1 MTFCIARLHSLST
14 FFVDYLRIDPH
25 LDMDRMLQNRKGI
38 SAGYRM
44 AGKYLAI
51 IQPFSALLS
60 NGKFRSRHGGLT
72 EVQRDPSSAE
82 GWKLFLLAPRMLL
95 HRGRGE
101 TRVPRAELDKRVGL
115 LAAGQCRDLLDGA
128 AEAAAGSDVPG
139 PSRANAADDDAQRR
153 AERAA
158 ALAHLGELS
167 AASAALTA
175 MPMAPASLETLAAL
189 RDPERRPPT
198 RQVPLPP
205 DFRSSHSRDPLALNS
220 QGLLRNVR
228 SGRRGAAAGPSGC
241 TAEHLRVLADDEA
254 SADLLLR
261 AAERLANADVP
272 ADVLAGVRLGRMVG
286 LRKPDGGVQ
295 GLVMSDTFRRLVART
310 LAQQYAGAFQ
320 AACAPLQYALRT
332 RAGAESL
339 ARAVRAATEL
349 DARTTVLSIDGVGA
363 YDHISRASML
373 SGLQHTPSLTALLP
387 FVR

>member
-1 MTFCIARLHSLST
+1 
-14 FFVDYLRIDPH
+14 
-25 LDMDRMLQNRKGI
+25 ML
-38 SAGYRM
+38 
-44 AGKYLAI
+44 
-51 IQPFSALLS
+51 
-60 NGKFRSRHGGLT
+60 
-72 EVQRDPSSAE
+72 
-82 GWKLFLLAPRMLL
+82 
-95 HRGRGE
+95 
-101 TRVPRAELDKRVGL
+101 
-115 LAAGQCRDLLDGA
+115 
-128 AEAAAGSDVPG
+128 
-139 PSRANAADDDAQRR
+139 AQRR

-158 ALAHLGELS
+158 ALADLGELS

-175 MPMAPASLETLAAL
+175 MPMAPASLEALAAL

-205 DFRSSHSRDPLALNS
+205 DFRSSHPRDPVALNS
-220 QGLLRNVR
+220 QRFLRNVR

-254 SADLLLR
+254 SADFLLR

-286 LRKPDGGVQ
+286 LRKPDGGVR
-295 GLVMSDTFRRLVART
+295 GLVMSDAFRRLVART
-310 LAQQYAGAFQ
+310 MAQQYAGAFQ
-320 AACAPLQYALRT
+320 AACAPFQYALRT

-387 FVR
+387 FVAQFYAEPSTYVFYDAEGAAHEIAQGEGGERGSPNARPIRAGAASRTAPSARGFNPGGGLVRVLGRYLCHLPARACRARLYGPRHSALGAREHPRPFGQDAGMECRGRGTQCTTGCAPRRRAR